1 MDSER
6 LAPLIAVTPAVV
18 AGPLGFRAARGT
30 GGRAA
35 LEVLDGDEVI
45 GAYVDTAFT
54 ASVLGALRGRGW
66 AVVWGRVARDGEPP
80 AVVFTGSGRR
90 RRATGTPAAVVRVGE
105 RFWVASASGE
115 HRVATVS
122 DGARAQE
129 WRLGPYGS
137 GAA

>member
-6 LAPLIAVTPAVV
+6 VAPVTAVTPAAV
-18 AGPLGFRAARGT
+18 GPLGFRAARGT

-45 GAYVDTAFT
+45 GAHVDTAFT

-66 AVVWGRVARDGEPP
+66 AVVWGRVERDGEPP
-80 AVVFTGSGRR
+80 AVVFTGPGRR
-90 RRATGTPAAVVRVGE
+90 RRATGTPARVVRVGE

-129 WRLGPYGS
+129 WRLGAYGN
-137 GAA
+137 GAV